1 MAIEQ
6 IKSEQL
12 EEALASENT
21 VLLYFTATWCG
32 PCRMLGPVMVS
43 FEEKHGEMVDVLKV
57 DIDEAPDIAE
67 KFGIRGVPTL
77 VAIVDGEV
85 KHQMTGAKPLPGL
98 EKEFA
103 EFLQTSAE

>member
-6 IKSEQL
+6 ITSE
-12 EEALASENT
+12 SEISDGT
-21 VLLYFTATWCG
+21 VILYFTATWCG

-43 FEEKHGEMVDVLKV
+43 FADKYAEEVDVLKV
-57 DIDEAPDIAE
+57 DVDESPDLAE
-67 KFGIRGVPTL
+67 KYGVRGVPML

-85 KHQMTGAKPLPGL
+85 KHQMVGAKPLPGL

-103 EFLQTSAE
+103 EFLQTTAE

>member
-6 IKSEQL
+6 IGSEQL
-12 EEALASENT
+12 DGVLASEKT

-43 FEEKHGEMVDVLKV
+43 FEEKHAEMVDVLKV
-57 DIDEAPDIAE
+57 DVDESPDLAE
-67 KFGIRGVPTL
+67 KYGVRGVPMV

-85 KHQMTGAKPLPGL
+85 KHQMVGAKPLPGL

-103 EFLQTSAE
+103 EFLQTSVE

>member
-1 MAIEQ
+1 MSIEQ

-12 EEALASENT
+12 DEALASENT

-32 PCRMLGPVMVS
+32 PCKMLGPVMVS
-43 FEEKHGEMVDVLKV
+43 FADKHGEKVDVLKV
-57 DIDEAPDIAE
+57 DVDESPDLAE
-67 KFGIRGVPTL
+67 KYGVRGVPTL

-85 KHQMTGAKPLPGL
+85 KHQITGAKPLPGL

-103 EFLQTSAE
+103 DFI